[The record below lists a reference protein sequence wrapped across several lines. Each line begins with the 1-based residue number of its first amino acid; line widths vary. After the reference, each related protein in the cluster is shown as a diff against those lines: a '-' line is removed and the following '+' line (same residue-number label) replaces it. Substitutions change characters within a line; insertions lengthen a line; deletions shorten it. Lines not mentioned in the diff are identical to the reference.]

1 MTITRY
7 LKKCT
12 HHVSTELQMLT
23 ISQNLHIWKASLPP
37 PTHVCTHSLAC
48 VVSVTVSPSD
58 CLYQNQQES
67 LRFSWPPKIW
77 LQSLYSCQY
86 FDDKKT
92 RKLTRK
98 HGFLDSYG
106 GGKQTVSAFAALLR
120 ETCKLSTVSIK
131 MSSRLAIADIFH
143 SVNWKNKQQALLLDW
158 ISAINI
164 SF

>member
-1 MTITRY
+1 MNITRY
-7 LKKCT
+7 LKKNVHT
-12 HHVSTELQMLT
+12 VWLQSSKCWRFLKIFTYEKHLYLLQHMSVRT
-23 ISQNLHIWKASLPP
+23 G
-37 PTHVCTHSLAC
+37 CLAC

-106 GGKQTVSAFAALLR
+106 GAGGNRQ
-120 ETCKLSTVSIK
+120 C
-131 MSSRLAIADIFH
+131 
-143 SVNWKNKQQALLLDW
+143 LLLQHCWEKLVSYQQLASRCPPDW
-158 ISAINI
+158 PSLIYFIQ
-164 SF
+164 

>member
-1 MTITRY
+1 MNIIRY
-7 LKKCT
+7 FKKNVT
-12 HHVSTELQMLT
+12 TELQMLT

-92 RKLTRK
+92 RK

-106 GGKQTVSAFAALLR
+106 GEQTVSAFAALLR

>member
-1 MTITRY
+1 MNITRY

-106 GGKQTVSAFAALLR
+106 GGGGNRQ
-120 ETCKLSTVSIK
+120 C
-131 MSSRLAIADIFH
+131 
-143 SVNWKNKQQALLLDW
+143 LLLQHCWEKLVSYQQLASRCPPDW
-158 ISAINI
+158 PSLIYFIQ
-164 SF
+164 

>member
-1 MTITRY
+1 MWLQNSKCWQFFKIFTYEKHLY
-7 LKKCT
+7 L
-12 HHVSTELQMLT
+12 LQHMSART
-23 ISQNLHIWKASLPP
+23 G
-37 PTHVCTHSLAC
+37 CLAC

-86 FDDKKT
+86 FDDKK

-98 HGFLDSYG
+98 HVFLDSYG
-106 GGKQTVSAFAALLR
+106 GEQTASAFAALLR

-143 SVNWKNKQQALLLDW
+143 LVNWKNKQQALLLDW
-158 ISAINI
+158 VSVSVKVNTINI

>member
-1 MTITRY
+1 MNITRY

-106 GGKQTVSAFAALLR
+106 GGGNRQ
-120 ETCKLSTVSIK
+120 C
-131 MSSRLAIADIFH
+131 
-143 SVNWKNKQQALLLDW
+143 LLLQHCWEKLVSYQQLPSRCPPDW
-158 ISAINI
+158 PSLIYFIQ
-164 SF
+164 